1 MLDLPDREWRRIVT
15 LLVSAWTIGLIL
27 SLLALGVYI
36 SYRVF
41 AFPDITADG
50 SITFGAA
57 VAAAMLTRGMNPFV
71 ASGAAFL
78 AGTLAGACTGALHTR
93 FKINQLLSGILVMT
107 ALYSINLHVMGQSN
121 LPLLSARTLTTYAE
135 RIGRRLSG
143 GDTAILIGW
152 PVSARELGSLLL
164 IAAVVLLV
172 ACAAYLFFRT
182 NLGSAMRAS
191 GDNAQMI
198 RALGVSVENM
208 IILGL
213 AISNGLIAFA
223 GALLAQYQGFA
234 DVQMGIGMVV
244 WGLASVIIGRALVGS
259 DSLGS
264 ALTGTIM
271 GSVLFRLII
280 AVALRWGLNPNDLK
294 LVTAIFVF
302 GALVLPMALGVRT
315 SRPRPSGR
323 PRPDGLI
330 PR

>member
-1 MLDLPDREWRRIVT
+1 VT
-15 LLVSAWTIGLIL
+15 LLLSAWTIGLIL
-27 SLLALGVYI
+27 SLLALGVYV

-57 VAAAMLTRGMNPFV
+57 VAAAMLTRGYSPLA

-78 AGTLAGACTGALHTR
+78 AGSVAGICTGTLHTR

-107 ALYSINLHVMGQSN
+107 ALYSVNLHVMGQSN
-121 LPLLSARTLTTYAE
+121 LPLLSAKTLTTYAE
-135 RIGRRLSG
+135 NLGRRFGPATL
-143 GDTAILIGW
+143 LGW
-152 PVSARELGSLLL
+152 PVSPRELGSLLL
-164 IAAVVLLV
+164 SAAIVIVVALV
-172 ACAAYLFFRT
+172 MYLFFRT

-198 RALGVSVENM
+198 RALGVNVENM

-213 AISNGLIAFA
+213 AISNGLVAFS

-244 WGLASVIIGRALVGS
+244 WGLASVIIGRALVGT
-259 DSLGS
+259 DSIGA
-264 ALTGTIM
+264 ALAGTVM

-280 AVALRWGLNPNDLK
+280 ALALRWGLNPNDLK
-294 LVTAIFVF
+294 LVTAVFVF
-302 GALVLPMALGVRT
+302 GALVLPMLA
-315 SRPRPSGR
+315 GR
-323 PRPDGLI
+323 LRSA
-330 PR
+330 RAAAA